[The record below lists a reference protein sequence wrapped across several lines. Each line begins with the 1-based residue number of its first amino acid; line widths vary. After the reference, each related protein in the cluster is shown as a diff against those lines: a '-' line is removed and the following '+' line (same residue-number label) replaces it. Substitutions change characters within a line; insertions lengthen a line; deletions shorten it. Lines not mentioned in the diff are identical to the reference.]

1 MKRFSLLIGLV
12 AIVATAGAKTP
23 PEDNSDDRVFCNQID
38 KAVRRIISI
47 PDIEGYK
54 TLKCDFHMHTVFADA
69 QVSPTGRVREAWQD
83 GLDVIAM
90 SEHIAVHKSPGIKL
104 KDYNIPINHAL
115 KEAAK
120 WGFLVVPA
128 VEITR
133 TKPFGHM
140 NALFIKDPN
149 VFEETRYK
157 VDENGKLLRDKDGN
171 RIPKPTEMD
180 DFCKAEAQGAF
191 MLWNH
196 PGWPDRKST
205 LYPLQKQLIKEG
217 RIHAVEIFNSI
228 EWYPKVLDWFD
239 EYKLPMMANSDIHET
254 SRFAY
259 GDQIRP
265 MTLVFAKEYTLESL
279 REAMFAGRIVAFFDG
294 KLAGDEKY
302 LSQLV
307 GESLKVQ
314 VVDAKKGV
322 LVVTN
327 VSDIPFYT
335 LFGER
340 TLPFIFHPRAA
351 VRVTVP
357 KGTVLD
363 FTNCYVGRK
372 TLKKEIW

>member
-23 PEDNSDDRVFCNQID
+23 PENSDDRMLCGQME
-38 KAVRRIISI
+38 KAVRRIVSI

-69 QVSPTGRVREAWQD
+69 QVSPVGRVREAWQD
-83 GLDVIAM
+83 GLDVIAV

-104 KDYNIPINHAL
+104 KDYNLPINQAV
-115 KEAAK
+115 KEGTK
-120 WGFLVVPA
+120 WGLMVVPA

-157 VDENGKLLRDKDGN
+157 VDENGKLIYDKDGN
-171 RIPKPTEMD
+171 RIPNPTEMD
-180 DFCKAEAQGAF
+180 DFRKAEEQGAF
-191 MLWNH
+191 IIWNH
-196 PGWPDRKST
+196 PGWPDRKCT
-205 LYPLQKQLIKEG
+205 LFSLHKQLIKEG
-217 RIHAVEIFNSI
+217 RIGAVELFNSI

-259 GDQIRP
+259 GNQVRP

-279 REAMFAGRIVAFFDG
+279 REALFAGRMLAFFED
-294 KLAGDEKY
+294 KLAGDKELIGKVID
-302 LSQLV
+302 S
-307 GESLKVQ
+307 SLQIQ
-314 VVDAKKGV
+314 VVDEKKGV

-327 VSDIPFYT
+327 ISDIPFST
-335 LFGER
+335 LFGDHMSPVVFR
-340 TLPFIFHPRAA
+340 SRSAI
-351 VRVTVP
+351 RVTVP
-357 KGTVLD
+357 KGTVLE
-363 FTNCYVGRK
+363 FINCYIGRQ

>member
-23 PEDNSDDRVFCNQID
+23 PENSDDRMLCGQME
-38 KAVRRIISI
+38 KAVRRIVSI

-69 QVSPTGRVREAWQD
+69 QVSPVGRVREAWQD
-83 GLDVIAM
+83 GLDVIAV

-104 KDYNIPINHAL
+104 KDYNLPINQAV
-115 KEAAK
+115 KEGTK
-120 WGFLVVPA
+120 WGLMVVPA

-157 VDENGKLLRDKDGN
+157 VDENGKLIYDKDGN
-171 RIPKPTEMD
+171 RIPNPTEMD
-180 DFCKAEAQGAF
+180 DFRKAEEQGAF
-191 MLWNH
+191 IIWNH
-196 PGWPDRKST
+196 PGWPDRKCT
-205 LYPLQKQLIKEG
+205 LFSLHKQLIKEG
-217 RIHAVEIFNSI
+217 RIGAVELFNSI

-259 GDQIRP
+259 GNQVRP

-279 REAMFAGRIVAFFDG
+279 REALFAGRMLAFFED
-294 KLAGDEKY
+294 KLAGDKELIGKVID
-302 LSQLV
+302 S
-307 GESLKVQ
+307 SLQIQ
-314 VVDAKKGV
+314 VVDEKKGV

-327 VSDIPFYT
+327 ISDIPFST
-335 LFGER
+335 LFGDHMSPVVFR
-340 TLPFIFHPRAA
+340 SRSAI
-351 VRVTVP
+351 RVTVP
-357 KGTVLD
+357 KGTVLE
-363 FTNCYVGRK
+363 FTNCYIGRQ

>member
-1 MKRFSLLIGLV
+1 MRKLSLLSALLAV
-12 AIVATAGAKTP
+12 AATVVASNP
-23 PEDNSDDRVFCNQID
+23 PENSDDRMFCASME
-38 KAVRRIISI
+38 KAVRRVVSV
-47 PDIEGYK
+47 PDIDGYM

-90 SEHIAVHKSPGIKL
+90 TEHIAVHKNPGIKL
-104 KDYNIPINHAL
+104 TDYNLPINQAV
-115 KEAAK
+115 KEGKK
-120 WGFLVVPA
+120 WGLMVVPA

-157 VDENGKLLRDKDGN
+157 VDENGKLIYDRDGN
-171 RIPKPTEMD
+171 RIPNPTEME
-180 DFCKAEAQGAF
+180 DFKKAEAQGAF
-191 MLWNH
+191 MIWNH
-196 PGWPDRKST
+196 PGWPDRKAT
-205 LYPLQKQLIKEG
+205 LYPLHKQLIKEG

-259 GDQIRP
+259 GNQVRP

-279 REAMFAGRIVAFFDG
+279 REALFAGRMVAFFEN
-294 KLAGDEKY
+294 KLAGEAKY
-302 LSQLV
+302 IESLIDA
-307 GESLKVQ
+307 SLKVK
-314 VVDAKKGV
+314 VIDEKKGV
-322 LVVTN
+322 LEVTN
-327 VSDIPFYT
+327 ISDIEFST
-335 LFGER
+335 LFGDHMSPVVFRPR
-340 TLPFIFHPRAA
+340 TAI
-351 VRVTVP
+351 RVTVP
-357 KGTVLD
+357 KGTTLD
-363 FTNCYVGRK
+363 FINCYIGRE

>member
-23 PEDNSDDRVFCNQID
+23 PENSDDRMLCGQME
-38 KAVRRIISI
+38 KAVRRIVSI

-69 QVSPTGRVREAWQD
+69 QVSPVGRVREAWQD
-83 GLDVIAM
+83 GLDVIAV

-104 KDYNIPINHAL
+104 KDYNLPINQAV
-115 KEAAK
+115 KEGTK
-120 WGFLVVPA
+120 WGLMVVPA

-157 VDENGKLLRDKDGN
+157 VDENGKLIYDKDGN
-171 RIPKPTEMD
+171 RIPNPTEMD
-180 DFCKAEAQGAF
+180 DFRKAEEQGAF
-191 MLWNH
+191 IIWNH
-196 PGWPDRKST
+196 PGWPDRKCT
-205 LYPLQKQLIKEG
+205 LFPLHKQLIKEG
-217 RIHAVEIFNSI
+217 RIGAVELFNSI

-259 GDQIRP
+259 GNQVRP

-279 REAMFAGRIVAFFDG
+279 REALFAGRMLAFFED
-294 KLAGDEKY
+294 KLAGDKELIGKVID
-302 LSQLV
+302 S
-307 GESLKVQ
+307 SLQIQ
-314 VVDAKKGV
+314 VVDEKKGV

-327 VSDIPFYT
+327 ISDIPFST
-335 LFGER
+335 LFGDHMSPVVFR
-340 TLPFIFHPRAA
+340 SRSAI
-351 VRVTVP
+351 RVTVP
-357 KGTVLD
+357 KGTVLE
-363 FTNCYVGRK
+363 FTNCYIGRQ

>member
-23 PEDNSDDRVFCNQID
+23 PENSDDRMLCGQME
-38 KAVRRIISI
+38 KAVRRIVSI

-69 QVSPTGRVREAWQD
+69 QVSPVGRVREAWQD
-83 GLDVIAM
+83 GLDVIAV

-104 KDYNIPINHAL
+104 KDYNLPINQAV
-115 KEAAK
+115 KEGTK
-120 WGFLVVPA
+120 WGLMVVPA

-157 VDENGKLLRDKDGN
+157 VDENGKLIYDKDGN
-171 RIPKPTEMD
+171 RIPNPTEMD
-180 DFCKAEAQGAF
+180 DFRKAEEQGAF
-191 MLWNH
+191 IIWNH
-196 PGWPDRKST
+196 PGWPDRKCT
-205 LYPLQKQLIKEG
+205 LFPLHKQLIKEG
-217 RIHAVEIFNSI
+217 RIGAVELFNSI

-259 GDQIRP
+259 GNQVRP

-279 REAMFAGRIVAFFDG
+279 REALFAGRMLAFFED
-294 KLAGDEKY
+294 KLAGDKELIGKVID
-302 LSQLV
+302 S
-307 GESLKVQ
+307 SLQIQ
-314 VVDAKKGV
+314 VVDEKKGV

-327 VSDIPFYT
+327 ISDIPFST
-335 LFGER
+335 IFGDHMSPVVFR
-340 TLPFIFHPRAA
+340 SRSAI
-351 VRVTVP
+351 RVTVP
-357 KGTVLD
+357 KGTVLE
-363 FTNCYVGRK
+363 FTNCYIGRQ

>member
-1 MKRFSLLIGLV
+1 MKRLSLLIGLV

-23 PEDNSDDRVFCNQID
+23 PEISDDRTVCGQLE
-38 KAVRRIISI
+38 KAVRRVISI

-69 QVSPTGRVREAWQD
+69 HVSPTGRVREAWQD

-90 SEHIAVHKSPGIKL
+90 SEHVAVHKSPGIKL
-104 KDYNIPINHAL
+104 KDYNLPINQAV
-115 KEAAK
+115 KEGKK

-171 RIPKPTEMD
+171 RIPNPTEMD
-180 DFCKAEAQGAF
+180 DFRKAEEQGCF

-196 PGWPDRKST
+196 PGWPDKKCT

-217 RIHAVEIFNSI
+217 RIHAVELFNGS

-239 EYKLPMMANSDIHET
+239 EYKLPMMANSDIHDT
-254 SRFAY
+254 SRFMY
-259 GDQIRP
+259 GNQIRP

-279 REAMFAGRIVAFFDG
+279 REALFAGRMLAFFEG
-294 KLAGDEKY
+294 KLAGEQKY
-302 LSQLV
+302 ISQLIDA
-307 GESLKVQ
+307 SLKVQ
-314 VVDAKKGV
+314 VVDEKKGV
-322 LVVTN
+322 IVVTN
-327 VSDIPFYT
+327 ISDIPFQT

-340 TLPFIFHPRAA
+340 MIPVLFRPHSAIRI
-351 VRVTVP
+351 TVP
-357 KGTVLD
+357 KGTELD
-363 FTNCYVGRK
+363 FVNCYVGRQ

>member
-23 PEDNSDDRVFCNQID
+23 PENSDDRMLCGQME
-38 KAVRRIISI
+38 KAVRRIVSI

-69 QVSPTGRVREAWQD
+69 QVSPVGRVREAWQD
-83 GLDVIAM
+83 GLDVIAV

-104 KDYNIPINHAL
+104 KDYNLPINQAV
-115 KEAAK
+115 KEGTK
-120 WGFLVVPA
+120 WGLMVVPA

-157 VDENGKLLRDKDGN
+157 VDENGKLIYDKDGN
-171 RIPKPTEMD
+171 RIPNPTEMD
-180 DFCKAEAQGAF
+180 DFRKAEEQGAF
-191 MLWNH
+191 IIWNH
-196 PGWPDRKST
+196 PGWPDRKCT
-205 LYPLQKQLIKEG
+205 LFSLHKQLIKEG
-217 RIHAVEIFNSI
+217 RIGAVELFNSI

-259 GDQIRP
+259 GNQVRP

-279 REAMFAGRIVAFFDG
+279 REALFAGRMLAFFED
-294 KLAGDEKY
+294 KLAGDKELIGKVID
-302 LSQLV
+302 S
-307 GESLKVQ
+307 SLQIQ
-314 VVDAKKGV
+314 VVDEKKGV

-327 VSDIPFYT
+327 ISDIPFST
-335 LFGER
+335 LFGDHMSPVVFR
-340 TLPFIFHPRAA
+340 PRSAI
-351 VRVTVP
+351 RVTVP
-357 KGTVLD
+357 KGTVLE
-363 FTNCYVGRK
+363 FINCYIGRQ

>member
-23 PEDNSDDRVFCNQID
+23 PENSDDRVLCGQME
-38 KAVRRIISI
+38 KAVRRIVSI

-69 QVSPTGRVREAWQD
+69 QVSPVGRVREAWQD
-83 GLDVIAM
+83 GLDVIAV

-104 KDYNIPINHAL
+104 KDYNLPINQAV
-115 KEAAK
+115 KEGTK
-120 WGFLVVPA
+120 WGLMVVPA

-157 VDENGKLLRDKDGN
+157 VDENGKLIYDKDGN
-171 RIPKPTEMD
+171 RIPNPTEMD
-180 DFCKAEAQGAF
+180 DFRKAEEQGAF
-191 MLWNH
+191 IIWNH
-196 PGWPDRKST
+196 PGWPDRKCT
-205 LYPLQKQLIKEG
+205 LFPLHKQLIKEG
-217 RIHAVEIFNSI
+217 RIGAVELFNSI

-259 GDQIRP
+259 GNQVRP

-279 REAMFAGRIVAFFDG
+279 REALFAGRMLAFFED
-294 KLAGDEKY
+294 KLAGDKELIGKVID
-302 LSQLV
+302 S
-307 GESLKVQ
+307 SLQIQ
-314 VVDAKKGV
+314 VVDEKKGV

-327 VSDIPFYT
+327 ISDIPFST
-335 LFGER
+335 LFGDHMSPVVFR
-340 TLPFIFHPRAA
+340 SRSAI
-351 VRVTVP
+351 RVTVP
-357 KGTVLD
+357 KGTVLE
-363 FTNCYVGRK
+363 FTNCYIGRQ

>member
-1 MKRFSLLIGLV
+1 MKRLSLLIGLV

-23 PEDNSDDRVFCNQID
+23 PEISDDRTVCGQLE
-38 KAVRRIISI
+38 KAVRRVISI

-90 SEHIAVHKSPGIKL
+90 SEHLAVHKSPGIKL
-104 KDYNIPINHAL
+104 KDYNLPINQAV
-115 KEAAK
+115 KEGKK

-171 RIPKPTEMD
+171 RIPNPTEMD
-180 DFCKAEAQGAF
+180 DFRKAEEQGCF

-196 PGWPDRKST
+196 PGWPDKKCT

-217 RIHAVEIFNSI
+217 RIHAVELFNGS

-239 EYKLPMMANSDIHET
+239 EYKLPMMANSDIHDT
-254 SRFAY
+254 SRFMY
-259 GDQIRP
+259 GNQIRP

-279 REAMFAGRIVAFFDG
+279 REALFAGRMLAFFEG
-294 KLAGDEKY
+294 KLAGEQKY
-302 LSQLV
+302 ISQLIDA
-307 GESLKVQ
+307 SLKVQ
-314 VVDAKKGV
+314 VVDEKKGV
-322 LVVTN
+322 IVVTN
-327 VSDIPFYT
+327 ISDIPFQALYGEHMVPT
-335 LFGER
+335 LFR
-340 TLPFIFHPRAA
+340 PHSAIRI
-351 VRVTVP
+351 TVP
-357 KGTVLD
+357 KGTELD
-363 FTNCYVGRK
+363 FINCYVGRQ

>member
-1 MKRFSLLIGLV
+1 MHFFSC
-12 AIVATAGAKTP
+12 A
-23 PEDNSDDRVFCNQID
+23 
-38 KAVRRIISI
+38 
-47 PDIEGYK
+47 
-54 TLKCDFHMHTVFADA
+54 
-69 QVSPTGRVREAWQD
+69 RVRELQLCRVQA
-83 GLDVIAM
+83 L
-90 SEHIAVHKSPGIKL
+90 
-104 KDYNIPINHAL
+104 IN
-115 KEAAK
+115 
-120 WGFLVVPA
+120 LVAQEWVPY
-128 VEITR
+128 VR
-133 TKPFGHM
+133 
-140 NALFIKDPN
+140 
-149 VFEETRYK
+149 K
-157 VDENGKLLRDKDGN
+157 VDAYLVCSARFEDTFNVRRAREIFHNFNVSDGIFGIFLCYRHFFSVYGASADGKIERHVFVDPADGDGVVGRD
-171 RIPKPTEMD
+171 
-180 DFCKAEAQGAF
+180 
-191 MLWNH
+191 
-196 PGWPDRKST
+196 
-205 LYPLQKQLIKEG
+205 LQKQLIKEG